1 MPIVGPA
8 LGKSPTKNIVVEDP
22 YIETSQDEV
31 EIPMTDLPEVIHSTP
46 TCQKYYQYLQ
56 DKLLH
61 L

>member
-22 YIETSQDEV
+22 YIETSLDKV
-31 EIPMTDLPEVIHSTP
+31 EIPVT
-46 TCQKYYQYLQ
+46 